1 MLGKQNVNL
10 PSILLW
16 GFAATVILTTLTI
29 AAQSLGL
36 TRIDIP
42 FIIGTMV
49 TANRDRAKVIG
60 YAMHLFNGWVFAI
73 VYALFFE
80 YVHIATW
87 WFGALIGTVQ
97 GVVVV
102 VVLLPLLPGV
112 HPRMVSDFRGPEP
125 TRLLE
130 PPGFLAIN
138 YGRSTPIV
146 IIIIHIIYGAIL
158 GAFYVP
164 R

>member
-1 MLGKQNVNL
+1 MNL

-16 GFAATVILTTLTI
+16 GFAATVVLTTLTI

-42 FIIGTMV
+42 FIAGTIF
-49 TANRDRAKVIG
+49 TANRDRARIIG
-60 YAMHLFNGWVFAI
+60 FGVHLFNGWIFAI

-80 YVHIATW
+80 NMHRATW
-87 WFGALIGTVQ
+87 WFGAALGVLQ
-97 GVVVV
+97 GVLVAVVV
-102 VVLLPLLPGV
+102 LPLLPGI
-112 HPRMVSDFRGPEP
+112 HPRMVSDSRGPEP

-130 PPGFLAIN
+130 PPGFLSAN
-138 YGRSTPIV
+138 YGRMTPIV
-146 IIIIHIIYGAIL
+146 IIVIHAIYGAIL
-158 GAFYVP
+158 GAFYML

>member
-1 MLGKQNVNL
+1 MNL

-16 GFAATVILTTLTI
+16 GFAATVVLTALTI

-42 FIIGTMV
+42 FIVGTMF
-49 TANRDRAKVIG
+49 TADRDRAKFIG
-60 YAMHLFNGWVFAI
+60 LVVHLINGWIFAF

-80 YVHIATW
+80 NVHKATW
-87 WFGALIGTVQ
+87 WFGAAIGIMQ
-97 GVVVV
+97 GVIVVV
-102 VVLLPLLPGV
+102 AILPMLPGV

-130 PPGFLAIN
+130 PPGFLATN
-138 YGRSTPIV
+138 YGRMTPVVTILA
-146 IIIIHIIYGAIL
+146 HAIYGAII
-158 GAFYVP
+158 GAFYIV
-164 R
+164 